1 MLHKNTLAYRADIDG
16 LRAVAVLAVVAYHL
30 SPQTLKGGFL
40 GVDVFFVISGF
51 LITKIILTQL
61 RHSTFSFVAFY
72 EKRIK
77 RLFPVLLVVLAAS
90 CLYGYFVLFPQD
102 FGSLLKHSAFA
113 SLFLSN
119 AVLYQE
125 VGYFDVASHQ
135 KPLLHLW
142 SLAVE
147 EQFYLGWPL
156 FLWGFYRLIPSIRW
170 LRFGIAFV
178 TLGSFVFYLYGYG
191 RNPSR
196 CFYFTF
202 ARLWELSAGALV
214 ACWELTDSSAQT
226 PPRKEGRT
234 LKWLP
239 VVCFL
244 CLVGCLVFGEK
255 SREGFQYFSV
265 LPITATGLL
274 IALQKNAFVGKLL
287 SHPFLVAIGLISYPL
302 YLIHWP
308 VISFIHIIN
317 PSVFHLQNKILV
329 LLFSILGAFLLYRYV
344 EKPLRQSISKK
355 VPVCLLGTMALLGA
369 FSWWAWTS
377 NLPCA
382 LTRQI
387 PEAPK
392 VTAVFREWNYPHV
405 PGMEPM
411 VYKGQTFHVLG
422 SGEDVVL
429 FWGDS
434 NMQQYSD
441 RLAFLFQTNDLK
453 QKAVFATGG
462 GQCPIPNVGR
472 TNEELSF
479 TEAAYEFARSQ
490 RVKKIV
496 LCAQWSGYLGG
507 SCDYFYHRFQ
517 RKLGTLAEKFFMDQA
532 ILELEKMVRALIALG
547 KEVVIVLNMP
557 VGNDYGPQ
565 NFFKRT
571 FYGQWQFSVPLPS
584 QKAWYDFI
592 NPAHTILLSIAQ
604 KTGAATIDPG
614 AFLCDGKICRNVD
627 QEGVPIYKNGC
638 HLRPGYVA
646 HHIHFLDGLVQ

>member
-1 MLHKNTLAYRADIDG
+1 M
-16 LRAVAVLAVVAYHL
+16 LAVVGYHL
-30 SPQTLKGGFL
+30 FPERLKGGFL

-90 CLYGYFVLFPQD
+90 CLYGYFVLFPQE
-102 FGSLLKHSAFA
+102 FVSLLKHSAFA

-125 VGYFDVASHQ
+125 VGYFDVAAHQ

-156 FLWGFYRLIPSIRW
+156 FLWGFYRLTPSIRW
-170 LRFGIAFV
+170 VRFGIACV
-178 TLGSFVFYLYGYG
+178 TLASFVLYLYAYG

-214 ACWELTDSSAQT
+214 ACWGLSEASAHPT
-226 PPRKEGRT
+226 PRGAKGRV

-239 VVCFL
+239 VL
-244 CLVGCLVFGEK
+244 CLLCLLGCLGFGEK
-255 SREGFQYFSV
+255 SRTGFQYFS
-265 LPITATGLL
+265 LLSITATCLL
-274 IALQKNAFVGKLL
+274 IALQKNTFVGKLL
-287 SHPFLVAIGLISYPL
+287 SHPFLVAIGLISSPL

-308 VISFIHIIN
+308 LISFIHIID
-317 PSVFHLQNKILV
+317 PSVFHLPSKILV
-329 LLFSILGAFLLYRYV
+329 FLVSILGAFLLYRYV
-344 EKPLRQSISKK
+344 EKPLRQSRSKK
-355 VPVCLLGTMALLGA
+355 VPACLLGTLALLGA
-369 FSWWAWTS
+369 FFWWAWTAT
-377 NLPCA
+377 LPCA
-382 LTRQI
+382 LTCHI

-392 VTAVFREWNYPHV
+392 ITAVFREWHHPHV

-434 NMQQYSD
+434 NMQQYSA
-441 RLAFLFQTNDLK
+441 RLAFLFQNNALK
-453 QKAVFATGG
+453 QKAVFATAGG
-462 GQCPIPNVGR
+462 HCPIPNVGR
-472 TNEELSF
+472 TTEELSF
-479 TEAAYEFARSQ
+479 TEAAYEFALSAC
-490 RVKKIV
+490 VKKIV
-496 LCAQWSGYLGG
+496 LCAQWSGYFSGA
-507 SCDYFYHRFQ
+507 CDFFYHRSQ

-557 VGNDYGPQ
+557 VGNDYGPE
-565 NFFKRT
+565 NFFKRS
-571 FYGQWQFSVPLPS
+571 FYGQWQFRVPLPS
-584 QKAWYDFI
+584 QKAWYDLI
-592 NPAHTILLSIAQ
+592 HPTHTRLLSIAQ
-604 KTGAATIDPG
+604 KTGASTIDPG

-627 QEGVPIYKNGC
+627 QEGVPIYGDGV
-638 HLRPGYVA
+638 HLRPGYVK
-646 HHIHFLDGLVQ
+646 HHIHFLDGLVE